1 MPDHDRPFDLVLWGA
16 TGFTGQLVAEYL
28 LRQHGAQ
35 AALRW
40 AIGGRS
46 HAKLEQV
53 RERLTAIDGT
63 AAKLP
68 IVLGDA
74 TDRASLDAIA
84 RQTRVVCSTTGPFA
98 KVGRELVAACVD
110 AGTDYCDST
119 GEPQFVRAM
128 IDAHHQRARATGARI
143 VHCCGFDS
151 IPSDLGNLMM
161 QEAARAAQGSR
172 CVEVRHFVSL
182 HGGGISGGTA
192 ASMVELMEEASRD
205 PAVRRVM
212 ADPYALDPGFEGP
225 RSGGGGMDLHG
236 VHFDTDIGRW
246 TGPFVMAG
254 INARVVRR
262 SNAMLGYAWG
272 RDFRYVEG
280 MSFGSGPGGWL
291 TAASMSAGVAAVFGA
306 MAVQPIRQFVAE
318 RFLPAPGQ
326 GPSKERRDRSS
337 FTSRFIGVL
346 EGSGARM
353 RGTVRGVGD
362 PGYDETA
369 KMLGESSMCLARD
382 RDTTRTEGGVLTPA
396 SCMGMTL
403 VERLRKQ
410 GMTFDVS

>member
-1 MPDHDRPFDLVLWGA
+1 MPDHDRPLDLVLWGA
-16 TGFTGQLVAEYL
+16 TGFTGTLVAEYL

-46 HAKLEQV
+46 QAKLEKV
-53 RERLTAIDGT
+53 RERLAAIDAS
-63 AAKLP
+63 AARLP

-74 TDRASLDAIA
+74 MDRASLDAVA
-84 RQTRVVCSTTGPFA
+84 RQTRVVCSTAGPFA
-98 KVGRELVAACVD
+98 KVGRELVAACAE

-128 IDAHHQRARATGARI
+128 IDAHHERARKTGARI
-143 VHCCGFDS
+143 VSCCGFDS
-151 IPSDLGNLMM
+151 IPSDLGNLMV
-161 QEAARAAQGSR
+161 QEAARTAHGSR
-172 CVEVRHFVSL
+172 CVEVRHFVRL
-182 HGGGISGGTA
+182 RGGAISGGTA
-192 ASMVELMEEASRD
+192 ASMVQIMEEASHD
-205 PAVRRVM
+205 AAVRRVM
-212 ADPYALDPGFEGP
+212 ADPYALDPGFDGP
-225 RSGGGGMDLHG
+225 RSKDMDLHRVSWDDDLG
-236 VHFDTDIGRW
+236 AW

-272 RDFRYVEG
+272 RDFHYVEG
-280 MSFGSGPGGWL
+280 LSFGASSAGWL
-291 TAASMSAGVAAVFGA
+291 KAVGMSAGIATVFGA
-306 MAVQPIRQFVAE
+306 MAVSPIRQFVAE
-318 RFLPAPGQ
+318 RFLPSPGQ
-326 GPSKERRDRSS
+326 GPSKEQRARSS

-346 EGSGARM
+346 EGSGSVM
-353 RGTVRGVGD
+353 RATVSSVGD

-382 RDTTRTEGGVLTPA
+382 HASTRTEGGVLTPS
-396 SCMGMTL
+396 SCMGMAL

-410 GMTFDVS
+410 GMTFDVA

>member
-1 MPDHDRPFDLVLWGA
+1 MPEHDRPFDLVLWGA
-16 TGFTGQLVAEYL
+16 TGFTGELVAEYL
-28 LRQHGAQ
+28 LRHHGAQ

-46 HAKLEQV
+46 QAKLEKV
-53 RERLTAIDGT
+53 RERLAAIDAT
-63 AAKLP
+63 AAELP

-74 TDRASLDAIA
+74 TDRASLDAVA
-84 RQTRVVCSTTGPFA
+84 RQARVVCSTTGPFA
-98 KVGRELVAACVD
+98 KVGRELVAACVE

-119 GEPQFVRAM
+119 GEPQFVRSM
-128 IDAHHQRARATGARI
+128 IDAHHERARQTGARI

-151 IPSDLGNLMM
+151 IPSDLGNLML
-161 QEAARAAQGSR
+161 QEAARTAHGSHCR
-172 CVEVRHFVSL
+172 EVRHFVSL

-212 ADPYALDPGFEGP
+212 SDPYALDPGHDGP
-225 RSGGGGMDLHG
+225 KVGGMDLNS
-236 VHFDTDIGRW
+236 VHFDADLGRW

-254 INARVVRR
+254 INARIVRR
-262 SNAMLGYAWG
+262 SNAMFGYAWG
-272 RDFRYVEG
+272 RDFKYVEG

-291 TAASMSAGVAAVFGA
+291 TAAGMSAGVAAVLGA
-306 MAVQPIRQFVAE
+306 MAVSPIRQFVAE

-326 GPSKERRDRSS
+326 GPSKERRDKSS
-337 FTSRFIGVL
+337 FTSRFFGVL
-346 EGSGARM
+346 EGSGAVM

-382 RDTTRTEGGVLTPA
+382 RDSTRTDGGVLTPA
-396 SCMGMTL
+396 SCMGMAL